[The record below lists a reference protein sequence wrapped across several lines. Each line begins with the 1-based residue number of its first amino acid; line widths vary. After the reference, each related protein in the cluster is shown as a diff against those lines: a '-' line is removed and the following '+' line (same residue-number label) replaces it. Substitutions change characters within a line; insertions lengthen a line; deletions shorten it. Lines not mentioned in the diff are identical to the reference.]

1 MGKIYRFLGLG
12 LISFSGASGISW
24 LASLY
29 EQEYT
34 AGLKLLLA
42 VTTIILVLM
51 TLILDDA
58 IASYIGIDSDVLKGV
73 VAVGFSFAFIGAA
86 FRAFALGKVLEGSL
100 LIVSVAFVWALILV
114 LVIKILL
121 LARETK

>member
-42 VTTIILVLM
+42 ITSIILVLM

-58 IASYIGIDSDVLKGV
+58 IAHFIGVDSDILKGV
-73 VAVGFSFAFIGAA
+73 VAVGFSSAFIGAA
-86 FRAFALGKVLEGSL
+86 FRAFALEKILEGTL
-100 LIVSVAFVWALILV
+100 LITSVAFIWGLMLV